1 MVPTVSKHLKNIFEE
16 GELMADSVVS
26 KMEITTPHVA
36 MDDEFQT
43 HNVLFKKEL
52 PMRAKRVGFFDR
64 MDEFT
69 KEVGAANS

>member
-1 MVPTVSKHLKNIFEE
+1 
-16 GELMADSVVS
+16 
-26 KMEITTPHVA
+26 MEITTPHVA